1 MEKSE
6 ILIIGFGKAGKTVA
20 AKCAALGKSVILF
33 EEDPKMYG
41 GTCINVACIPTKA
54 LVHQAELSFLL
65 GGSFAEKSLRYKQ
78 AVEKKDALTSSLR
91 NKNYH
96 KLADDPHIK
105 VVDGKASFLD
115 PHHVEA
121 NGVTYEGKAILI
133 NTGSR
138 PFVPE
143 IPGIHS
149 SHIYVSETL
158 LGLTDLP
165 RRLTIIG
172 GGYIGLEFASLF
184 LNFGSEVTLVQAE
197 DAFMGREDEEIA
209 SAVEKDF
216 LAHGLHLYK
225 SAKTLSF
232 TEKDGEVTTRISVSA
247 QEKDLVSEAV
257 LVATGRRPNVE
268 ALLLEKAGVALT
280 MRGAVQ
286 VNERLETN
294 VPGIYAAGDV
304 AGGLQ
309 FTYMS
314 LDDSR
319 IILSDLLGGSRTSQ
333 NRGVIPYSVF
343 LDPAFSRVG
352 LTEKEA
358 RLSHEVLVGKIPTA
372 AIPKAHILE
381 KPQGLLKVVV
391 DAKNH
396 EILGAHLY
404 CAESYEMINL
414 LKLAMDAH
422 LPYEVLR
429 DGIYTHPTMSE
440 GFNDL
445 FASVK

>member
-6 ILIIGFGKAGKTVA
+6 YLIIGFGKAGKTIA
-20 AKCAALGKSVILF
+20 AKLASLGHSVTLF
-33 EEDPKMYG
+33 EESKMMYG

-54 LVHQAELSFLL
+54 LVHQAELSFVA
-65 GGSFAEKSLRYKQ
+65 GGSFEEKDLRYRR
-78 AVEKKDALTSSLR
+78 AMEKKDALTAALR

-96 KLADDPHIK
+96 KIADDPHVK

-115 PHHVEA
+115 AHHLEA
-121 NGVTYEGKAILI
+121 NGIVYEGEKIII

-149 SHIYVSETL
+149 PHIYVSETFL
-158 LGLTDLP
+158 AENNLP
-165 RRLTIIG
+165 KRLTIIG
-172 GGYIGLEFASLF
+172 GGYIGLEFASLY

-209 SAVEKDF
+209 AAVEKDF
-216 LAHGLHLYK
+216 LARGLHLLK

-232 TEKDGEVTTRISVSA
+232 KEERGVVTTHLSL
-247 QEKDLVSEAV
+247 QGKEEDLESDAV

-268 ALLLEKAGVALT
+268 ALHLEKAGVLLSE
-280 MRGAVQ
+280 RGAIK

-319 IILSDLLGGSRTSQ
+319 IILSDLLGGSRTSL
-333 NRGVIPYSVF
+333 NRGNIPYSVF

-358 RLSHEVLVGKIPTA
+358 RLSHEVLVGKIPAA

-381 KPQGLLKVVV
+381 KPQGLLKVVL